1 VTLPILTL
9 DELTLAPRHGYVF
22 QRAWLQPYESVV
34 GMLWKFAHMNRLP
47 GHLVMS
53 QLCDHSIDPYQA
65 AHLPMSMF
73 KGSRDCWNIATR
85 PAQQPWSCHERYE
98 QSLPVLPELHKR
110 RVSQPPVPATAPCA
124 MSGPW

>member
-1 VTLPILTL
+1 MTLPILTL

-22 QRAWLQPYESVV
+22 QRAWLQPYESAV
-34 GMLWKFAHMNRLP
+34 GMLWKFAHMHRLP

-73 KGSRDCWNIATR
+73 KGSRDCWEYRDAT
-85 PAQQPWSCHERYE
+85 C
-98 QSLPVLPELHKR
+98 
-110 RVSQPPVPATAPCA
+110 ATALVVPRTIRA
-124 MSGPW
+124 ISSGSARAA